1 MADPDVLGTGDPDED
16 DEEGMLDAD
25 DPIMDRIQFA
35 LRKQLKGA
43 YDVAALKVSEQS
55 EELMREKRRREDIGV
70 QLYAVQQQLAKLQ
83 MNLEKVHENHA
94 IISQMRE
101 GAEDDLLKVRAAYEQ
116 KYKDAKEHR
125 SKYDQYQGELDQL
138 AMTLKQVEAY
148 NEQMKGEIAVT
159 RRATYKAE
167 ESITQLEGGKKV
179 QDNMIDKLNEQLKRA
194 QEELALHEAQLIAQR
209 NESGAADQTLR
220 DAQQEMEAINYEK
233 KQLLQQW
240 KSALLGMQRRDE
252 ALQATEDALRKQREQ
267 EQAIEGEMVGLK
279 KMIKKEQEKNEVLT
293 QTQNK
298 LGAEQKVVE
307 AGLEESKQKELA
319 HHEKFAML
327 NKSLEQTD
335 AELAKVNQEH
345 TNLSSEVAAIE
356 TQLQKVLLEAKQV
369 EDAGVKDLG
378 EQLAT
383 EKGTA
388 SLLQATE
395 KLKLQVQDKEMAGAQ
410 LQNELARIRV
420 DTLNTKSHNTQLEAQ
435 LKATNAELAEK
446 DALMAKYE
454 AEARRRNVEIEK
466 KAHELDLLN
475 KKFDGLMKARAGV
488 EDLDEDAGPLEAT
501 IVHLKKEMGNVGAEC
516 AELQR
521 AWIKQQTELVT
532 VQKDNQQVSE
542 ELQDKRAQLAILEQK
557 RVRIDAQYESVQKEI
572 RQLGR
577 LSDGMHIEMAKI
589 NRLVSEHGEKQQ
601 QLADENFLTETEF
614 VQKLKEL
621 EADAVTTE
629 AKIVA
634 LKEEK
639 EGLLQD
645 TLEAEKQ
652 TMLLEKKIALERETQ
667 AALDPEVGAAE
678 VRAMQR
684 EIHRMRLRYA
694 QLKKRQETM
703 ITDMERA
710 IYKRDNIESK
720 GKTMASKKGAP
731 PTGAALQ
738 KQTAELTKKL
748 KMTTHDANLTQMN
761 VLKLQEAQRERGGE
775 VDALSSEVG
784 DLRLQTDRV
793 SSTIGAQAQQQLAQ
807 KQLLARNHRLAQT
820 LMAAAEGQ
828 YRPQMDPD
836 ALRQEMEDAESTNR
850 RLLGIIDVLGQEQPQ
865 YAAQLSVLAQSVTA

>member
-1 MADPDVLGTGDPDED
+1 MPEDLLGSGDPDED
-16 DEEGMLDAD
+16 EEEGMLDAD

-35 LRKQLKGA
+35 LKKQLQGA
-43 YDVAALKVSEQS
+43 YDVALLKVSEQN

-94 IISQMRE
+94 IIGQMRE
-101 GAEDDLLKVRAAYEQ
+101 GAEDDLLKVRAAYEH

-125 SKYDQYQGELDQL
+125 VKYDQYQGELDQL
-138 AMTLKQVEAY
+138 AMTLRQVEAY

-167 ESITQLEGGKKV
+167 ESINQLEGGKKV
-179 QDNMIDKLNEQLKRA
+179 QDNMIDKLNENLKRA
-194 QEELALHEAQLIAQR
+194 QEELALHEAQLMAQR
-209 NESGAADQTLR
+209 GESGAADQTLR
-220 DAQQEMEAINYEK
+220 DAQQEMDAINYEK

-267 EQAIEGEMVGLK
+267 EEAIEGEMLGLK

-293 QTQNK
+293 QTVNK

-307 AGLEESKQKELA
+307 AGLEESKMKEMA
-319 HHEKFAML
+319 HHERFAML

-335 AELAKVNQEH
+335 AELGKVNQEH
-345 TNLSSEVAAIE
+345 TTLSTEVAAIE

-383 EKGTA
+383 EKGTQ
-388 SLLQATE
+388 SLLTVTE
-395 KLKLQVQDKEMAGAQ
+395 KLKLQVQEKEMAGAQ

-420 DTLNTKSHNTQLEAQ
+420 DTLNTKSHNTQLEAT
-435 LKATNAELAEK
+435 LKSTNAELAEK
-446 DALMAKYE
+446 DALMLKYE
-454 AEARRRNVEIEK
+454 SEARRRNVEIEK

-488 EDLDEDAGPLEAT
+488 ADLDEDAGPLEAT
-501 IVHLKKEMGNVGAEC
+501 ILHLKKEMASVGAEC

-542 ELQDKRAQLAILEQK
+542 ELQDKRAQIAILEQK
-557 RVRIDAQYESVQKEI
+557 RVRIDAQDEAVQKEI

-577 LSDGMHIEMAKI
+577 LSDNMHIEMAKI

-601 QLADENFLTETEF
+601 LLADENFLTETEF

-621 EADAVTTE
+621 ESGAIETE

-639 EGLLQD
+639 EGLLVD

-694 QLKKRQETM
+694 QLQKRQETM

-710 IYKRDNIESK
+710 IYKRDNIETK
-720 GKTMASKKGAP
+720 GKTMAGKKGAP
-731 PTGAALQ
+731 PTGATLQ
-738 KQTAELTKKL
+738 KQTAELSKKL

-775 VDALSSEVG
+775 VEALSSEVG
-784 DLRLQTDRV
+784 ELRLQTDRV
-793 SSTIGAQAQQQLAQ
+793 GSTIGAQVQQQLAQ

-828 YRPQMDPD
+828 YEPQMDPD
-836 ALRQEMEDAESTNR
+836 TVREEMEDAEITNQ

-865 YAAQLSVLAQSVTA
+865 YAAQLSVLAQTVTA

>member
-1 MADPDVLGTGDPDED
+1 MPEDLLGSGDPDED
-16 DEEGMLDAD
+16 EEEGMLDAD

-35 LRKQLKGA
+35 LRKQLQGA
-43 YDVAALKVSEQS
+43 YDVALLKVSEQN

-94 IISQMRE
+94 IIGQMRE
-101 GAEDDLLKVRAAYEQ
+101 GAEDDLLKVRAAYEH

-125 SKYDQYQGELDQL
+125 VKYDQYQGELDQL
-138 AMTLKQVEAY
+138 AMTLRQVEAY

-167 ESITQLEGGKKV
+167 ESINQLEGGKKV
-179 QDNMIDKLNEQLKRA
+179 QDNMIDKLNENLKRA
-194 QEELALHEAQLIAQR
+194 QEELALHEAQLMAQR
-209 NESGAADQTLR
+209 GESGAADQTLR
-220 DAQQEMEAINYEK
+220 DAQQEMDAINYEK

-267 EQAIEGEMVGLK
+267 EEAIEGEMLGLK

-293 QTQNK
+293 QTVNK

-307 AGLEESKQKELA
+307 AGLEESKMKEMA
-319 HHEKFAML
+319 HHERFAML

-335 AELAKVNQEH
+335 AELGKVNQEH
-345 TNLSSEVAAIE
+345 TTLSTEVAAIE

-383 EKGTA
+383 EKGTQ
-388 SLLQATE
+388 SLLTVTE
-395 KLKLQVQDKEMAGAQ
+395 KLKLQVQEKEMAGAQ

-420 DTLNTKSHNTQLEAQ
+420 DTLNTKSHNTQLEAT
-435 LKATNAELAEK
+435 LKSTNAELAEK
-446 DALMAKYE
+446 DALMLKYE
-454 AEARRRNVEIEK
+454 SEARRRNVEIEK

-488 EDLDEDAGPLEAT
+488 DDLDEDAGPLEAT
-501 IVHLKKEMGNVGAEC
+501 ILHLKKEMASVGAEC

-542 ELQDKRAQLAILEQK
+542 ELQDKRAQIAILEQK
-557 RVRIDAQYESVQKEI
+557 RVRIDAQDEAVQKEI

-577 LSDGMHIEMAKI
+577 LSDNMHIEMAKI

-601 QLADENFLTETEF
+601 LLADENFLTETEF

-621 EADAVTTE
+621 ESGAIETE

-639 EGLLQD
+639 EGLLVD

-694 QLKKRQETM
+694 QLQKRQETM

-710 IYKRDNIESK
+710 IYKRDNIETK
-720 GKTMASKKGAP
+720 GKTMAGKKGAP
-731 PTGAALQ
+731 PTGATLQ
-738 KQTAELTKKL
+738 KQTAELSKKL

-775 VDALSSEVG
+775 VEALSSEVG
-784 DLRLQTDRV
+784 ELRLQTDRV
-793 SSTIGAQAQQQLAQ
+793 GSTIGAQVQQQLAQ

-828 YRPQMDPD
+828 YEPQMDPD
-836 ALRQEMEDAESTNR
+836 TVREEMEDAEITNQ

-865 YAAQLSVLAQSVTA
+865 YAAQLSVLAQTVTA

>member
-1 MADPDVLGTGDPDED
+1 MPEDLLGSGDPDED
-16 DEEGMLDAD
+16 EEEGMLDAD

-35 LRKQLKGA
+35 LRKQLQGA
-43 YDVAALKVSEQS
+43 YDVALLKVSEQN
-55 EELMREKRRREDIGV
+55 EELTREKRRREDIGV

-94 IISQMRE
+94 IIGQMRE
-101 GAEDDLLKVRAAYEQ
+101 GAEDDLLKVRAAYEH

-125 SKYDQYQGELDQL
+125 VKYDQYQGELDQL
-138 AMTLKQVEAY
+138 AMTLRQVEAY

-167 ESITQLEGGKKV
+167 ESINQLEGGKKV
-179 QDNMIDKLNEQLKRA
+179 QDNMIDKLNENLKRA
-194 QEELALHEAQLIAQR
+194 QEELALHEAQLMAQR
-209 NESGAADQTLR
+209 GESGAADQTLR
-220 DAQQEMEAINYEK
+220 DAQQEMDAINYEK

-267 EQAIEGEMVGLK
+267 EEAIEGEMLGLK

-293 QTQNK
+293 QTVNK

-307 AGLEESKQKELA
+307 AGLEESKMKEMA
-319 HHEKFAML
+319 HHERFAML

-335 AELAKVNQEH
+335 AELGKVNQEH
-345 TNLSSEVAAIE
+345 TTLSTEVAAIE

-383 EKGTA
+383 EKGTQ
-388 SLLQATE
+388 SLLTVTE
-395 KLKLQVQDKEMAGAQ
+395 KLKLQVQEKEMAGAQ

-420 DTLNTKSHNTQLEAQ
+420 DTLNTKSHNTQLEAT
-435 LKATNAELAEK
+435 LKSTNAELAEK
-446 DALMAKYE
+446 DALMLKYE
-454 AEARRRNVEIEK
+454 SEARRRNVEIEK

-488 EDLDEDAGPLEAT
+488 DDLDEDAGPLEAT
-501 IVHLKKEMGNVGAEC
+501 ILHLKKEMASVGAEC

-542 ELQDKRAQLAILEQK
+542 ELQDKRAQIAILEQK
-557 RVRIDAQYESVQKEI
+557 RVRIDAQDEAVQKEI

-577 LSDGMHIEMAKI
+577 LSDNMHIEMAKI

-601 QLADENFLTETEF
+601 LLADENFLTETEF

-621 EADAVTTE
+621 ESGAIETE

-639 EGLLQD
+639 EGLLVD

-694 QLKKRQETM
+694 QLQKRQETM

-710 IYKRDNIESK
+710 IYKRDNIETK
-720 GKTMASKKGAP
+720 GKTMAGKKGAP
-731 PTGAALQ
+731 PTGATLQ
-738 KQTAELTKKL
+738 KQTAELSKKL

-775 VDALSSEVG
+775 VEALSSEVG
-784 DLRLQTDRV
+784 ELRLQTDRV
-793 SSTIGAQAQQQLAQ
+793 GSTIGAQVQQQLAQ

-828 YRPQMDPD
+828 YEPQMDPD
-836 ALRQEMEDAESTNR
+836 TVREEMEDAEITNQ

-865 YAAQLSVLAQSVTA
+865 YAAQLSVLAQTVTA

>member
-1 MADPDVLGTGDPDED
+1 MPEDLLGSGDPDED
-16 DEEGMLDAD
+16 EEEGMLDAD

-35 LRKQLKGA
+35 LRKQLQGA
-43 YDVAALKVSEQS
+43 YDVALLKVSEQN
-55 EELMREKRRREDIGV
+55 EELTREKRRREDIGV

-94 IISQMRE
+94 IIGQMRE
-101 GAEDDLLKVRAAYEQ
+101 GAEDDLLKVRAAYEH

-125 SKYDQYQGELDQL
+125 VKYDQYQGELDQL
-138 AMTLKQVEAY
+138 AMTLRQVEAY

-167 ESITQLEGGKKV
+167 ESINQLEGGKKV
-179 QDNMIDKLNEQLKRA
+179 QDNMIDKLNENLKRA
-194 QEELALHEAQLIAQR
+194 QEELALHEAQLMAQR
-209 NESGAADQTLR
+209 GESGAADQTLR
-220 DAQQEMEAINYEK
+220 DAQQEMDAINYEK

-267 EQAIEGEMVGLK
+267 EEAIEGEMLGLK

-293 QTQNK
+293 QTVNK

-307 AGLEESKQKELA
+307 AGLEESKMKEMA
-319 HHEKFAML
+319 HHERFAML

-335 AELAKVNQEH
+335 AELGKVNQEH
-345 TNLSSEVAAIE
+345 TTLSTEVAAIE

-383 EKGTA
+383 EKGTQ
-388 SLLQATE
+388 SLLTVTE
-395 KLKLQVQDKEMAGAQ
+395 KLKLQVQEKEMAGAQ

-420 DTLNTKSHNTQLEAQ
+420 DTLNTKSHNTQLEAT
-435 LKATNAELAEK
+435 LKSTNAELAEK
-446 DALMAKYE
+446 DALMLKYE
-454 AEARRRNVEIEK
+454 SEARRRNVEIEK

-488 EDLDEDAGPLEAT
+488 ADLDEDAGPLEAT
-501 IVHLKKEMGNVGAEC
+501 ILHLKKEMASVGAEC

-542 ELQDKRAQLAILEQK
+542 ELQDKRAQIAILEQK
-557 RVRIDAQYESVQKEI
+557 RVRIDAQDEAVQKEI

-577 LSDGMHIEMAKI
+577 LSDNMHIEMAKI

-601 QLADENFLTETEF
+601 LLADENFLTETEF

-621 EADAVTTE
+621 ESGAIETE

-639 EGLLQD
+639 EGLLVD

-694 QLKKRQETM
+694 QLQKRQETM

-710 IYKRDNIESK
+710 IYKRDNIETK
-720 GKTMASKKGAP
+720 GKTMAGKKGAP
-731 PTGAALQ
+731 PTGATLQ
-738 KQTAELTKKL
+738 KQTAELSKKL

-775 VDALSSEVG
+775 VEALSSEVG
-784 DLRLQTDRV
+784 ELRLQTDRV
-793 SSTIGAQAQQQLAQ
+793 GSTIGAQVQQQLAQ

-828 YRPQMDPD
+828 YEPQMDPD
-836 ALRQEMEDAESTNR
+836 TVREEMEDAEITNQ

-865 YAAQLSVLAQSVTA
+865 YAAQLSVLAQTVTA

>member
-1 MADPDVLGTGDPDED
+1 MPEDLLGSGDPDED
-16 DEEGMLDAD
+16 EEEGMLDAD

-35 LRKQLKGA
+35 LRKQLQGA
-43 YDVAALKVSEQS
+43 YDVALLKVSEQN
-55 EELMREKRRREDIGV
+55 EELTREKRRREDIGV

-94 IISQMRE
+94 IIGQMRE
-101 GAEDDLLKVRAAYEQ
+101 GAEDDLLKVRAAYEH

-125 SKYDQYQGELDQL
+125 VKYDQYQGELDQL
-138 AMTLKQVEAY
+138 AMTLRQVEAY

-167 ESITQLEGGKKV
+167 ESINQLEGGKKV
-179 QDNMIDKLNEQLKRA
+179 QDNMIDKLNENLKRA
-194 QEELALHEAQLIAQR
+194 QEELALHEAQLMAQR
-209 NESGAADQTLR
+209 GESGAADQTLR
-220 DAQQEMEAINYEK
+220 DAQQEMDAINYEK

-267 EQAIEGEMVGLK
+267 EEAIEGEMLGLK

-293 QTQNK
+293 QTVNK

-307 AGLEESKQKELA
+307 AGLEESKMKEMA
-319 HHEKFAML
+319 HHERFAML

-335 AELAKVNQEH
+335 AELGKVNQEH
-345 TNLSSEVAAIE
+345 TTLSTEVAAIE

-383 EKGTA
+383 EKGTQ
-388 SLLQATE
+388 SLLTVTE
-395 KLKLQVQDKEMAGAQ
+395 KLKLQVQEKEMAGAQ

-420 DTLNTKSHNTQLEAQ
+420 DTLNTKSHNTQLEAT
-435 LKATNAELAEK
+435 LKSTNAELAEK
-446 DALMAKYE
+446 DALMLKYE
-454 AEARRRNVEIEK
+454 SEARRRNVEIEK

-488 EDLDEDAGPLEAT
+488 DDLDEDAGPLEAT
-501 IVHLKKEMGNVGAEC
+501 ILHLKKEMASVGAEC

-542 ELQDKRAQLAILEQK
+542 ELQDKRAQIAILEQK
-557 RVRIDAQYESVQKEI
+557 RVRIDAQDEAVQKEI

-577 LSDGMHIEMAKI
+577 LSDNMHIEMAKI

-601 QLADENFLTETEF
+601 LLADENFLTETEF

-621 EADAVTTE
+621 ESGAIETE

-639 EGLLQD
+639 EGLLVD

-694 QLKKRQETM
+694 QLQKRQETM

-710 IYKRDNIESK
+710 IYKRDNIETK
-720 GKTMASKKGAP
+720 GKTMAGKKGAP
-731 PTGAALQ
+731 PTGATLQ
-738 KQTAELTKKL
+738 KQTAELSKKL

-775 VDALSSEVG
+775 VEALSSEVG
-784 DLRLQTDRV
+784 ELRLQTDRV
-793 SSTIGAQAQQQLAQ
+793 GSTIGAQVQQQLAQ

-828 YRPQMDPD
+828 YEPQMDPD
-836 ALRQEMEDAESTNR
+836 TMRAEMEDAEITNQ

-865 YAAQLSVLAQSVTA
+865 YAAQLSVLAQTVTA